1 MTVGIVLYDA
11 WNRAGMSHLN
21 PLAAKLRLNE
31 SWNLNSMKP
40 HVLSRLLFALLLLPA
55 AALDAAEG
63 RPNVVFLL
71 TDDQRHDALGVAERP
86 LAATPHL
93 DRLAGRG
100 VRFANAMVTLSIC
113 SPSRAAAMTGQ
124 YGSVNGVTTL
134 GQRVRGTSPLLAKL
148 LREAG
153 YRTGMFG
160 KWHLGNTPAA
170 LGFDEA
176 AYFVSNGTYYNRRAV
191 IEGRQQIVPGY
202 IDEAMAE
209 RSIEFMEQAQAEGK
223 PFFLWFCTQLPHMD
237 DTFDWPAEEQY
248 LELYK
253 AADMRLPA
261 TWNDDLE
268 GKPPYL
274 KSARSRQQA
283 LSYGYDDGE
292 KIRRHMARYAAAVSQ
307 ADAAVGR
314 VIEAVDR
321 LGLTDETWFV
331 AMGDNGWMIGEHGF
345 TSKVLAYE
353 ESIRV
358 PMLIAGP
365 GTSAKVEERIALN
378 IDLAPTMLA
387 IAGIPVPEAMHGR
400 SLLPLVSG
408 EPVEWRDGFVYEAPT
423 PALGSQPIMAVR
435 TARWKLIR
443 TYDAGNPA
451 KVAFEEL
458 YDLQS
463 DPAEMRNLA
472 ADPAHATRLDELR
485 ARIEAHRRTI
495 PKRLAE

>member
-1 MTVGIVLYDA
+1 MRHVHPIT
-11 WNRAGMSHLN
+11 
-21 PLAAKLRLNE
+21 AKLRLNG
-31 SWNLNSMKP
+31 SRNFDSMRS
-40 HVLSRLLFALLLLPA
+40 HALLRLLFILLLLPA
-55 AALDAAEG
+55 SASPAAEG

-71 TDDQRHDALGVAERP
+71 TDDQRHDALRVAERS

-113 SPSRAAAMTGQ
+113 SPSRAAVMTGQ
-124 YGSVNGVTTL
+124 YGSINGVTTL

-160 KWHLGNTPAA
+160 KWHLGNTPAS
-170 LGFDEA
+170 LGFDET

-191 IEGRQQIVPGY
+191 IEGREQIVPGY
-202 IDEAMAE
+202 IDEWVAE
-209 RSIEFMEQAQAEGK
+209 RSIEFMERARAEGK

-237 DTFDWPAEEQY
+237 HTFDWPAQEPY
-248 LELYK
+248 LDLYK

-283 LSYGYDDGE
+283 LLYGYDDPQQ
-292 KIRRHMARYAAAVSQ
+292 IRRHIERYAAAVSQ

-314 VIEAVDR
+314 VIEAVER
-321 LGLTDETWFV
+321 LGLAGETWFV
-331 AMGDNGWMIGEHGF
+331 MMGDNGWMIGEHGF

-365 GTSAKVEERIALN
+365 ETTAKVEERLVLN

-387 IAGIPVPEAMHGR
+387 LAGVPVPDAMHGR
-400 SLLPLVSG
+400 SLLPLVRG
-408 EPVEWRDGFVYEAPT
+408 EPIEWRDGFVYEAPT
-423 PALGSQPIMAVR
+423 PALGSQPIMAAR

-443 TYDAGNPA
+443 TYTADDLE

-463 DPAEMRNLA
+463 DPTEMDNLA
-472 ADPAHATRLDELR
+472 ADPAHAAMLDELR

-495 PKRLAE
+495 QQNQPQDEP